1 MENCRSGRRPV
12 DVYYRSG
19 LATPSVAHRPGF
31 RPVRSRSPSPSDAM
45 TTPVRSPRST
55 GPLPGGS
62 PTEPPADEVVFQ
74 PAEPTQIVEEPPI
87 EGSAAP
93 APYRPGWLRP
103 RPRVEQARLVLPEET
118 EPTPPSWR
126 QRTIGREGARGILVS
141 LVVHVLLLL
150 GMSLWIVHQTGSDF
164 GMIINSAFV
173 TDDVDMIADVQLQ
186 EALDDPGEE
195 AAPLHFVPV
204 LDQLNNAADF
214 TPSDR
219 ITGMLEGDGNETDTG
234 AGGRLPE
241 VAGINVPTYA
251 ITKGSFSVWT
261 EPKDPRPNRPYHIMI
276 QIRVPTDLAEKAK
289 VFSFSRDI
297 TANVKGTDGYTLKTN
312 FKGTPPIPIEEGYAT
327 TFIVIPGAQQLVR
340 DHIKVTSKMLKETQ
354 EFDIE
359 F

>member
-1 MENCRSGRRPV
+1 M
-12 DVYYRSG
+12 
-19 LATPSVAHRPGF
+19 TP
-31 RPVRSRSPSPSDAM
+31 
-45 TTPVRSPRST
+45 PVRSPRST

-62 PTEPPADEVVFQ
+62 PKESPSDEVVFQ
-74 PAEPTQIVEEPPI
+74 PAEPTQIIEEPPVDI
-87 EGSAAP
+87 SAPP

-103 RPRVEQARLVLPEET
+103 RPQVEQAPLALPEET
-118 EPTPPSWR
+118 EPAPPSWWR
-126 QRTIGREGARGILVS
+126 RAIGREGTRGILVS
-141 LVVHVLLLL
+141 LVVHLLLLL
-150 GMSLWIVHQTGSDF
+150 GMSLWVVNQAGGDF

-173 TDDVDMIADVQLQ
+173 TDDAEMIADVQLQ
-186 EALDDPGEE
+186 GALDDPGEE

-214 TPSDR
+214 TPSEQ
-219 ITGMLEGDGNETDTG
+219 ITGTLEGDGKETDTG

-241 VAGINVPTYA
+241 IAGINVPAYA

-261 EPKDPRPNRPYHIMI
+261 EPKDPRPNRPYHIVI
-276 QIRVPTDLAEKAK
+276 QIRVPTDLAQKAK

-312 FKGTPPIPIEEGYAT
+312 FKGTPSVPIEDGYAK